1 VHSAAALRLGY
12 VRAVGP
18 VDLRRRAPGAK
29 APVLILGFN
38 AGLEDLLHP
47 RRQRQGQRQR
57 QRLALRAFVVPTL
70 RQAQGRLLRKR
81 REGWGTRFVSC
92 GGEVKVPVPRLFK
105 ERRDKDGPPGIDP
118 PFAKL
123 IRGGWFAK
131 VFFMSDRVMS
141 ESAMSESTEQ
151 IRELL
156 DSVYRVDSGRIL
168 ATLIRLLGDFDL
180 AEEAMHEAFAAALSL
195 WPKSGVPGNPRPWL
209 ISTAR
214 FKAIDTL
221 RRRARFDASQ
231 DEFVRYFEAQSISAE
246 RSNKN
251 EEHGL
256 EDDYLEDDRLRLIFT
271 CCHPSLAPDARV
283 ALTLREVCG
292 LTTEEIAKAFLITP
306 RTLAQRVVRAKAKIR
321 ETPIRYEVPT
331 PGELPERLG
340 AVLQV
345 IYLVFN
351 EGYSAAAGAEV
362 TRAELTGEAI
372 RLGRLLVELHLTELG
387 PEPEVIGLLSLML
400 LQESRRAARN
410 SPTGELILLENQDR
424 ALWNREQIAE
434 GVALLEKALQ
444 YRQKSR
450 RFGSY
455 TLQAAI
461 AAVHAEAESV
471 ARTDWRQIVALY
483 DRLLQVQP
491 SPVVQ
496 LNRAV
501 AIAMRDG
508 PEAGLTNIDAVLEH
522 GELANYYLAHS
533 ARADMCRRLGRT
545 AEARA
550 SYEKALAL
558 TQQEPERQFLQER
571 IRQLK

>member
-1 VHSAAALRLGY
+1 
-12 VRAVGP
+12 
-18 VDLRRRAPGAK
+18 
-29 APVLILGFN
+29 
-38 AGLEDLLHP
+38 
-47 RRQRQGQRQR
+47 
-57 QRLALRAFVVPTL
+57 
-70 RQAQGRLLRKR
+70 
-81 REGWGTRFVSC
+81 
-92 GGEVKVPVPRLFK
+92 
-105 ERRDKDGPPGIDP
+105 
-118 PFAKL
+118 
-123 IRGGWFAK
+123 
-131 VFFMSDRVMS
+131 MS
-141 ESAMSESTEQ
+141 ECSTEQ

-156 DSVYRVDSGRIL
+156 DFLYRVESGRIL

-180 AEEAMHEAFAAALSL
+180 AEEAMHEAFAAALIL

-231 DEFVRYFEAQSISAE
+231 DELVRYLEAQWSSAE
-246 RSNKN
+246 RSNN
-251 EEHGL
+251 EENSL
-256 EDDYLEDDRLRLIFT
+256 EDGGLEDDRLRLIFT
-271 CCHPSLAPDARV
+271 CCHPSLSPEAHV

-306 RTLAQRVVRAKAKIR
+306 RSLAQRIVRAKAKIR
-321 ETPIRYEVPT
+321 ETPIPYEVPT
-331 PGELPERLG
+331 LQELPERLG

-372 RLGRLLVELHLTELG
+372 RLGRLLTELR

-400 LQESRRAARN
+400 LQESRHAART

-424 ALWNREQIAE
+424 SLWNREQIVE
-434 GVALLEKALQ
+434 GVALLEKAL
-444 YRQKSR
+444 KSR

-471 ARTDWRQIVALY
+471 AATDWRQIVALY
-483 DRLLQVQP
+483 NQLVRIQP
-491 SPVVQ
+491 SPVVR

-501 AIAMRDG
+501 AIAMCEG
-508 PEAGLTNIDAVLEH
+508 PEAGLTHIDAVLEQ

-533 ARADMCRRLGRT
+533 ARADMYRRLGRT

-558 TQQEPERQFLQER
+558 TQQGPERQFLQER

>member
-1 VHSAAALRLGY
+1 
-12 VRAVGP
+12 
-18 VDLRRRAPGAK
+18 
-29 APVLILGFN
+29 
-38 AGLEDLLHP
+38 
-47 RRQRQGQRQR
+47 
-57 QRLALRAFVVPTL
+57 
-70 RQAQGRLLRKR
+70 
-81 REGWGTRFVSC
+81 
-92 GGEVKVPVPRLFK
+92 
-105 ERRDKDGPPGIDP
+105 
-118 PFAKL
+118 
-123 IRGGWFAK
+123 
-131 VFFMSDRVMS
+131 MS
-141 ESAMSESTEQ
+141 ERSTEQ

-156 DSVYRVDSGRIL
+156 DSLYRVDSGRIL

-195 WPKSGVPGNPRPWL
+195 WPSSGVPGNPRPWL

-214 FKAIDTL
+214 FKALDTL

-231 DEFVRYFEAQSISAE
+231 DELVRYLEAQWSSAE
-246 RSNKN
+246 RSK
-251 EEHGL
+251 EENSQDDRL
-256 EDDYLEDDRLRLIFT
+256 EDNRLRLIFT
-271 CCHPSLAPDARV
+271 CCHPSLAPEAHV

-306 RTLAQRVVRAKAKIR
+306 RTLAQRIVRAKAKIR
-321 ETPIRYEVPT
+321 ETPIPYEVPT
-331 PGELPERLG
+331 PQELPERLD

-372 RLGRLLVELHLTELG
+372 RLGRLLMELHLPELG
-387 PEPEVIGLLSLML
+387 PEPEVMGAEVMGLLSLML
-400 LQESRRAARN
+400 LQESRRAART
-410 SPTGELILLENQDR
+410 SPAGELILLENQDR
-424 ALWNREQIAE
+424 SLWNREQIAE
-434 GVALLEKALQ
+434 GLALLEKALG
-444 YRQKSR
+444 YSGKHRGKSG

-471 ARTDWRQIVALY
+471 ATTDWRQIVALY
-483 DRLLQVQP
+483 DQLLQIQP
-491 SPVVQ
+491 SPVVH

-508 PEAGLTNIDAVLEH
+508 PEAGLAHIDAVLEH

-533 ARADMCRRLGRT
+533 ARADMYRRLGRT